1 MQPPQA
7 AALLLLGLLA
17 ATLAAASDDATCRLH
32 GIRTFQRKADL
43 PGGAAAAL
51 GFPMAERGAPFQ
63 ATDVI
68 GPGPRLPGARFVAAR
83 QTDCRLV
90 IRYERGGI
98 AHTWETA
105 ILELRGNRWVAGAR
119 VR

>member
-32 GIRTFQRKADL
+32 GTRNFQRKADL
-43 PGGAAAAL
+43 PAGAAAAL
-51 GFPMAERGAPFQ
+51 GFPRAERGAPFQ
-63 ATDVI
+63 ATDVLD
-68 GPGPRLPGARFVAAR
+68 PNRPLPGTRFVAAR
-83 QTDCRLV
+83 QTDCRLA

-98 AHTWETA
+98 AHTWNTA
-105 ILELRGNRWVAGAR
+105 ILELRGNRWVA
-119 VR
+119 VRGR

>member
-17 ATLAAASDDATCRLH
+17 ATLAAAGDDRTCRLH
-32 GIRTFQRKADL
+32 GTRNFQRKADL
-43 PGGAAAAL
+43 PGGSAAAL

-68 GPGPRLPGARFVAAR
+68 GPGPRLPGTRFVVAR
-83 QTDCRLV
+83 LTNCTLA

-105 ILELRGNRWVAGAR
+105 ILQLRGNRWVV
-119 VR
+119 VRGR